1 MQLRGAEEQK
11 RNQHQLQWRQQ
22 SQQQQQQQQQQP
34 TRLQQEN
41 QQQQQQQRTG
51 MPASVVV
58 TELVVPRRLKYSG
71 IAWNTVRIMK
81 SCFDCRRNWKY
92 SSSPG
97 PPILVKSMSVVTGG
111 LRTACSS

>member
-1 MQLRGAEEQK
+1 
-11 RNQHQLQWRQQ
+11 
-22 SQQQQQQQQQQP
+22 
-34 TRLQQEN
+34 
-41 QQQQQQQRTG
+41 
-51 MPASVVV
+51 
-58 TELVVPRRLKYSG
+58 LKYSG

-111 LRTACSS
+111 LRTACTS